1 MMERIKF
8 LKKYFLNNKIG
19 FLFSFGILIL
29 LSVISIIPNLFLKR
43 IFDYGFPNKDI
54 KNIVLPALI
63 MLCLYSFKS
72 LLNYKSLFIINN
84 WSQKIV
90 AQIRDDVTEKL
101 MSLPMEFYDLN
112 DPSYV
117 AARVSEVNNLLSIFS
132 QSSIKSVVCVLEFIG
147 VLIILLKTNLYLTL
161 ILLSI
166 TPFFITVSNN
176 YARSLKKTSAMV
188 LENSSRL
195 NSRIQQSFKNIE
207 EIKNLSVE
215 KEEQN
220 KLKKVNLKLLK
231 SSIEQSN
238 TISRSTELL
247 VFLSSLSTVVLIVSG
262 GLFIVKSDLTIGT
275 YMVFTSLLGKLY
287 APVQTLSMLSITL
300 SPAFTSLDRIID
312 FMNEP
317 IDMGDEI
324 NYELINLNT
333 IKSIEFKNVSFKYKT
348 SSKQVLK
355 NLNFEI
361 KDSEK
366 LCLKGNN
373 GSGKTTIFRLLLSL
387 YDIDSGEILLN
398 NRNYKNYN
406 KSDIRSKIGIISQKI
421 KLFPGTIEENIRYGS
436 NITDEEYKIKMAD
449 EKIVK
454 LMKELPNDIVIT
466 NGDNLSGG
474 QIQRIAI
481 ARGLIRNADLFL
493 FDEATSSLDKEGTQ
507 SLIHLV
513 DEILKNKMCIFIEH
527 SDIVDLICDKQII
540 L

>member
-1 MMERIKF
+1 MLKIQRI
-8 LKKYFLNNKIG
+8 
-19 FLFSFGILIL
+19 
-29 LSVISIIPNLFLKR
+29 
-43 IFDYGFPNKDI
+43 
-54 KNIVLPALI
+54 
-63 MLCLYSFKS
+63 
-72 LLNYKSLFIINN
+72 
-84 WSQKIV
+84 
-90 AQIRDDVTEKL
+90 T
-101 MSLPMEFYDLN
+101 
-112 DPSYV
+112 
-117 AARVSEVNNLLSIFS
+117 VSEVNNLLSIFS

-355 NLNFEI
+355 NLSFEI

-398 NRNYKNYN
+398 NRDYKNYK

-493 FDEATSSLDKEGTQ
+493 FDEATSSLDKEGTK